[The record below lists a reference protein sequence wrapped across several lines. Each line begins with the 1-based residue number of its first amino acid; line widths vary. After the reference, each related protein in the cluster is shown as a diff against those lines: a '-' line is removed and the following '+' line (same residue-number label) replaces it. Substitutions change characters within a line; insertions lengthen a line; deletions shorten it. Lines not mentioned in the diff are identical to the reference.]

1 VRVRVI
7 ELRILGVV
15 LVALWF
21 AVFAILISGYHP
33 GGPADGIVALSSV
46 GPVLLALAAVAWPPV
61 ARGDRAFAA
70 IAWLAIAAA
79 LLLVP
84 SIASIVSQ
92 LAERGP
98 QTLLP
103 SAEAAYP
110 WLVALFA
117 TALFT
122 GLGIARRR
130 LGETSLRRRRLVLG
144 TGLAIVLML
153 AAGSPFAGAAVVNE
167 VALSDQPAAASR
179 FGPTDPTVDPPDCNG
194 SLTAGSTARVQLQMD
209 ASVDGRRTGQAI
221 INGMRS
227 GPDVRWTG
235 FAATEVTLG
244 QVGVVR
250 IGAEGW
256 RRSPGTSWAPV
267 PEAEVDGEDLD
278 RQFVAVALTPANRS
292 VAEDRGL
299 SDIEGARSRHC
310 RVTIDGTTLREAL
323 PEIALLIGDT
333 DISRW
338 RSDIDYWVFTDG
350 ELGQADG
357 RATGPAS
364 GLAEDA
370 LIATIRF
377 RMTAVDRGTLVEIV
391 PPTN

>member
-1 VRVRVI
+1 MRVRAI
-7 ELRILGVV
+7 ELRILGLV

-21 AVFAILISGYHP
+21 AVFAILVAGYHP
-33 GGPADGIVALSSV
+33 GGPADGIVAVTSF

-61 ARGDRAFAA
+61 ARGDRAFAGISWVA
-70 IAWLAIAAA
+70 ILAA

-92 LAERGP
+92 VADRGP

-110 WLVALFA
+110 WLLALFA

-144 TGLAIVLML
+144 GLLALVLMVT
-153 AAGSPFAGAAVVNE
+153 AGSPFGAAAVVNE
-167 VALSDQPAAASR
+167 VALSGQPAELSR
-179 FGPTDPTVDPPDCNG
+179 FGPTDPLAEPPDCNG
-194 SLTAGSTARVQLQMD
+194 TLNAGPTSRVQLQMD
-209 ASVDGRRTGQAI
+209 ASVDGRRTGRVI
-221 INGMRS
+221 INGTRD
-227 GPDVRWTG
+227 GADVRWTG
-235 FAATEVTLG
+235 FAATDLLLG

-250 IGAEGW
+250 IGADGW
-256 RRSPGTSWAPV
+256 RRWPGTSWAPV
-267 PEAEVDGEDLD
+267 PSEAVTGEDLD
-278 RQFVAVALTPANRS
+278 RQLVAVALSPANRS
-292 VAEDRGL
+292 VSEDRGR
-299 SDIEGARSRHC
+299 SDIEGARARHC
-310 RVTIDGTTLREAL
+310 RITIDGSALREAL
-323 PEIALLIGDT
+323 PEIALLAGDT

-338 RSDIDYWVFTDG
+338 RSDIDYWVFADE
-350 ELGQADG
+350 ELGMVDG

-370 LIATIRF
+370 LLATVRF
-377 RMTAVDRGTLVEIV
+377 RMTAVDRGRPVEIA
-391 PPTN
+391 PPKR

>member
-1 VRVRVI
+1 M
-7 ELRILGVV
+7 LGVV

-21 AVFAILISGYHP
+21 ATFAILVSGYHP
-33 GGPADGIVALSSV
+33 GGPVDGIVALSSV
-46 GPVLLALAAVAWPPV
+46 GPVFLALAAVAWPPV

-70 IAWLAIAAA
+70 IAWVAITAA

-84 SIASIVSQ
+84 SIASIVTQ

-110 WLVALFA
+110 WALALFA
-117 TALFT
+117 TAMFA
-122 GLGIARRR
+122 GLGMARRR

-144 TGLAIVLML
+144 TGLALALML
-153 AAGSPFAGAAVVNE
+153 AAGSPFVAASMVNE
-167 VALSDQPAAASR
+167 VALSDQPVAASR
-179 FGPTDPTVDPPDCNG
+179 FGPTDPMVEPPDCNG
-194 SLTAGSTARVQLQMD
+194 ELAAGATARVQLQMD
-209 ASVDGRRTGQAI
+209 AAVDGRRTGQVI
-221 INGMRS
+221 INGTRD
-227 GPDVRWTG
+227 GADVRWTG

-250 IGAEGW
+250 IGADGW

-267 PEAEVDGEDLD
+267 PIETVAGEDLD
-278 RQFVAVALTPANRS
+278 LQLVSVALSPADRS
-292 VAEDRGL
+292 VAEDRGR
-299 SDIEGARSRHC
+299 SDIEGSRARHC

-377 RMTAVDRGTLVEIV
+377 RMTAVDRGAPVEVV
-391 PPTN
+391 PPAG